1 MSYKANGESWDV
13 SLSEE
18 RPREGV
24 RPLIFR
30 CTSNTSRGWRVVEV
44 PDSEYTPERM
54 EELSTSE
61 LDALFE
67 RSQPFDFAHD
77 PLAVEG
83 HDGDTGDGR

>member
-1 MSYKANGESWDV
+1 MTYKANGESWDV

-24 RPLIFR
+24 RPMIFR

-44 PDSEYTPERM
+44 PESDYTAERVDA
-54 EELSTSE
+54 LSTDE
-61 LDALFE
+61 LDSLFD

-77 PLAVEG
+77 PKAVEG
-83 HDGDTGDGR
+83 HIGDTGVDR